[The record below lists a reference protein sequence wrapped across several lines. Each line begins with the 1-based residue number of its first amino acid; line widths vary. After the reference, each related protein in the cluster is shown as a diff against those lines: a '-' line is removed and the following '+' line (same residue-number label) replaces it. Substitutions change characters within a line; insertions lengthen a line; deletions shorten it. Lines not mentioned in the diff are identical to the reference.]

1 MKLRL
6 SPKLAG
12 TPLLLALLAT
22 AQAQVTGLRQHQMI
36 PMSVGSGEVVSFSP
50 TQDTLA
56 VTDNSA
62 GGIRL
67 YRHDGTAFTAHAVVD
82 AAAWFAANP
91 VPGFVYSDVTGV
103 ALDRAGSG
111 IGVAAALN
119 GSTVSV
125 DITTTVEGVPTVT
138 PTPFTTTVPQQ
149 GRLVFF
155 NLETGEVL
163 GSLPAGYHPDMVTIK
178 AGKVAVANEA
188 QHAWSGSGVNVA
200 AFDAHQQP
208 GSVTVVDLA
217 GYDSS
222 TLAAAL
228 GSLTVNTVDFS
239 GVPAL
244 IAGLRDHTSFE
255 AANTKPKYFHI
266 EPEYLA
272 FSPDNTKLFVGLQE
286 NNAIATLDLATL
298 TWDAVSNLGQ
308 RAITIDASDNDDLFD
323 VSNAALGLPM
333 PDALATWEKDGVTYL
348 ITADEGDARVDDG
361 DLQRFAAAVT
371 TYGLAEG
378 FAPSTN
384 NNDYGRL
391 NVLKDQILNG
401 PVDPA
406 SDIDKIV
413 SMGTRGLT
421 LWKKEADHSV
431 SFVSHLPLETE
442 LFGRDPQR
450 HNANDG
456 GLKTAFD
463 ARSDDKGPEPEAVAV
478 TTLADGTVIA
488 VAGMERQ
495 NGVIVTDITNPL
507 SPQVLRYINDSGKG
521 LISPETVTIV
531 DAPESPTGTV
541 LAIVGYEGIIDGGVA
556 GGVGVYEINPPAFRL
571 QVLHASDMEADTSS
585 VAAAPQ
591 FAALVDK
598 LEDLSGNNASI
609 TIGAGDCFI
618 PGAFL
623 SAGNDISTR
632 NALKTALGATF
643 GYNAS
648 GVDLRE
654 NPGRP
659 DIAILNAMGFD
670 ASCIGNHEWDLGA
683 TEFANIVLPLPQ
695 TSRTTMRH
703 YGAAFPFLSANL
715 DFSADSTL
723 NARYTAQI
731 RNTGAFAPH
740 PNENYPGISAS
751 PTNAKLAKSAI
762 IERGGEKIGV
772 LGVTPPDLASISSPG
787 LVTVTGPTGAVVVSP
802 RTYDIDALAAHL
814 QPTVDALVAAGC
826 NKIVMA
832 TQLQQID
839 NEKLLATKLR
849 HVDNIVAGGSG
860 TIYSNSGILQPGD
873 TSAGAYPFTTTD
885 LDGKT
890 VAIVSGEGQ
899 YQYLGRLVVE
909 FDAAGDITAV
919 DPSSDNIAV
928 TPAAVA
934 ANWGAADPYA
944 AGTRGG
950 TVKAVADAVGAVIN
964 AKDGLIL
971 GKSSVYLEGRRTS
984 VRQQE
989 TNFGNLSADANLWYA
1004 QQLDPTVEV
1013 SIKNGGG
1020 IRNAIGSVDAG
1031 GNLQPTAANPVAGK
1045 AAGDVSQLD
1054 VEDSLKFNNNLTLL
1068 TVTAEQL
1075 KVLLEH
1081 GVQGSNG
1088 TGADKST
1095 PGQFCQLG
1103 GIMVVAD
1110 LAETPV
1116 GYTSSGSPAQIT
1128 AVTGGSRIRY
1138 AALVDE
1144 NGDPTEVLVSNGIV
1158 LNPTRPV
1165 RLVTLNFLANSSPA
1179 GSDFGGDSYPFP
1191 WAIRTNAAANRLDLT
1206 SDSTANGYTLAVST
1220 LGGVNGAGTEQDAF
1234 AEYML
1239 AFHASTPFAKAD
1251 TVADLDRRILQGTA
1265 DSDGDGFANGIEV
1278 AALGLDPD
1286 VANTPIQVNAAL
1298 AGIRTAGRAD
1308 VTSNPSAFSLY
1319 TASSIQDLR
1328 GTGNLLVQASGE
1340 SVTLTLPLEKSDD
1353 LGDWDAF
1360 DDLELT
1366 FPKVADKEFYRVILP
1381 E

>member
-1 MKLRL
+1 MKFHI

-12 TPLLLALLAT
+12 TPLLLALIAS
-22 AQAQVTGLRQHQMI
+22 AQAQVTGLRQHQAI

-50 TQDTLA
+50 TRDTLA

-91 VPGFVYSDVTGV
+91 VPGFTYSDVTGV

-119 GSTVSV
+119 GATVSV
-125 DITTTVEGVPTVT
+125 NIGGT
-138 PTPFTTTVPQQ
+138 PTNFTTTVPQQ

-155 NLETGEVL
+155 NLETGAVI

-178 AGKVAVANEA
+178 NGKVAVANEA
-188 QHAWSGSGVNVA
+188 QHAWAGSGAVNIA
-200 AFDAHQQP
+200 DFDAHQQP
-208 GSVTVVDLA
+208 GSVTVIDLA
-217 GYDSS
+217 GNDAS

-228 GSLTVNTVDFS
+228 GSLTVNTIDFS

-255 AANTKPKYFHI
+255 AANTKPKHFHI

-272 FSPDNTKLFVGLQE
+272 FSPDNSKLFVTLQE

-298 TWDAVSNLGQ
+298 TWDAVSSLGQ
-308 RAITIDASDNDDLFD
+308 RAITIDASDQDDVFD
-323 VSNAALGLPM
+323 VTNPALGLHM
-333 PDALATWEKDGVTYL
+333 PDALATWSAAGETYV

-361 DLQRFAAAVT
+361 DLQRFSSAVT
-371 TYGLAEG
+371 TYGLAAG
-378 FAPSTN
+378 FAPSTSS
-384 NNDYGRL
+384 NDFGRL
-391 NVLKDQILNG
+391 NILKDQSLNG

-406 SDIDKIV
+406 SDLDKIV
-413 SMGTRGLT
+413 SMGSRGLS
-421 LWKKEADHSV
+421 LWKKEADNSL

-442 LFGRDPQR
+442 LFNRDPQR

-478 TTLADGTVIA
+478 TTLAGGTVIA

-495 NGVIVTDITNPL
+495 NGVVVVDITNPA
-507 SPQVLRYINDSGKG
+507 SPQVIRYINDSGIG

-531 DAPESPTGTV
+531 DAPDSPTGTV
-541 LAIVGYEGIIDGGVA
+541 LAIVGYEGISDDDVP
-556 GGVGVYEINPPAFRL
+556 GGVGVYEINPASFRL

-585 VAAAPQ
+585 IAAAPQ

-598 LEDLSGNNASI
+598 LEDAPGNHASI
-609 TIGAGDCFI
+609 TLGAGDCFI

-623 SAGNDISTR
+623 SAGNDSSTR
-632 NALKTALGATF
+632 NALKAALGATF

-670 ASCIGNHEWDLGA
+670 ATCIGNHEWDLGA
-683 TEFANIVLPLPQ
+683 TEFANIVLPVPQ
-695 TSRTTMRH
+695 TSRTNMRH

-715 DFSADSTL
+715 DFSADPTL
-723 NARYTAQI
+723 NARYTSAI

-740 PNENYPGISAS
+740 PNENYPGINAS

-772 LGVTPPDLASISSPG
+772 LGVTPPDLANISSPG

-814 QPTVDALVAAGC
+814 QPTIDALVAAGC

-849 HVDNIVAGGSG
+849 HVDIIVAGGSG

-873 TSAGAYPFTTTD
+873 SSAGAYPFTASD
-885 LDGKT
+885 LDGRT
-890 VAIVSGEGQ
+890 VAVVSGEGQ
-899 YQYLGRLVVE
+899 YQYLGRLVVD
-909 FDAAGDITAV
+909 FNTAGHITAV
-919 DPSSDNIAV
+919 NSASDNIAV
-928 TPAAVA
+928 TSAAVTA
-934 ANWGAADPYA
+934 QWGAADPYA
-944 AGTRGG
+944 TGTRGG
-950 TVKAVADAVGAVIN
+950 AVKAVTDAVGAVIN

-971 GKSSVYLEGRRTS
+971 GKSSVYLEGRRTH

-1004 QQLDPTVEV
+1004 KNVDSTVAV
-1013 SIKNGGG
+1013 SLKNGGG
-1020 IRNAIGSVDAG
+1020 IRNSIGAVNSLGVPG
-1031 GNLQPTAANPVAGK
+1031 ITAANPSAGK
-1045 AAGDVSQLD
+1045 LAGDISRLD
-1054 VEDSLKFNNNLTLL
+1054 VEDSLKFNNALTSL
-1068 TVTAEQL
+1068 TVTHAQL
-1075 KVLLEH
+1075 KLLLEH
-1081 GVQGSNG
+1081 GVAGSNG
-1088 TGADKST
+1088 TGAANNT

-1103 GIMVVAD
+1103 GVMVVAD
-1110 LAETPV
+1110 LAESPLSF
-1116 GYTSSGSPAQIT
+1116 TSASNVIS
-1128 AVTGGSRIRY
+1128 AVNGGSRIRY
-1138 AALVDE
+1138 AALTDA
-1144 NGDPTEVLVSNGIV
+1144 NGDPTTVIVNNGELVTPNA
-1158 LNPTRPV
+1158 PV
-1165 RLVTLNFLANSSPA
+1165 RLVTLTFLANPGAA
-1179 GSDFGGDSYPFP
+1179 GSDFGGDNYPIP
-1191 WAIRTNAAANRLDLT
+1191 YLARLNGTSLTNRVDLGSDASANAFTFAA
-1206 SDSTANGYTLAVST
+1206 
-1220 LGGVNGAGTEQDAF
+1220 AGTEQDAF
-1234 AEYML
+1234 AEYVN
-1239 AFHASTPFAKAD
+1239 AFHSSTGYGAAD
-1251 TVADLDRRILQGTA
+1251 TAVGLDRRILQGST
-1265 DSDGDGFANGIEV
+1265 DSDLDGLSNTIEV
-1278 AALGLDPD
+1278 ASLGLDPD
-1286 VANTPIQVNAAL
+1286 VANTSSQINAAL
-1298 AGIRTAGRAD
+1298 LGLRSAGRAD

-1319 TASSIQDLR
+1319 TASSIQTLR
-1328 GTGNLLVQASGE
+1328 GAGNLMIQASGAN
-1340 SVTLTLPLEKSDD
+1340 VTLRMPLEKSDD
-1353 LGDWDAF
+1353 LGDWESF
-1360 DDLELT
+1360 DDLELS
-1366 FPKVADKEFYRVILP
+1366 FPKIANKEFYRVILP
-1381 E
+1381 D